1 VTKQIADFL
10 EELRSK
16 CGQPELINKLE
27 QLMRQVDSWA
37 EGGDSGLEDFR
48 QAVAA
53 IVGTN
58 RTTREKIASLH
69 KLCNTP
75 DNIMG
80 HA

>member
-1 VTKQIADFL
+1 MTKQIADFL
-10 EELRSK
+10 AELRSK
-16 CGQPELINKLE
+16 SGQPD
-27 QLMRQVDSWA
+27 QVDRLERLMHAVEGWA
-37 EGGDSGLEDFR
+37 ESDSGLEDFR

-53 IVGTN
+53 IVGTD
-58 RTTREKIASLH
+58 RTIKEKIASLH